1 MSQSI
6 LSSKGVPHWVC
17 LFVSVCCCGCVTG
30 PVRSVTVGHK
40 QSATVEWCCETHP
53 AFWIGVLPAGLI
65 TDASLIAADT
75 TVKTVDNVFCRP
87 AIAYVDMWKSLK
99 K

>member
-1 MSQSI
+1 MSQSC
-6 LSSKGVPHWVC
+6 LSSKGVLCWGF
-17 LFVSVCCCGCVTG
+17 LFGFICCSGCVTG
-30 PVRSVTVGHK
+30 PVRSITVGHK

-53 AFWIGVLPAGLI
+53 IFWMGVLPAGLI
-65 TDASLIAADT
+65 TDVSLIAADT

-87 AIAYVDMWKSLK
+87 AIAYVDLWKSK